1 MENIEYTVTEF
12 HGPDGQCRGTV
23 ADLILDA
30 HLIPQCGLIPPF
42 RVVAA
47 VFLTGGSAGG
57 MSPGCIWQPFTLRE
71 DDYWQAVERLEHFTP
86 DDLKSRHR
94 DPHIVGE
101 IQPDYAAPDTDDYI
115 AWLDSL
121 IQRGLMRE
129 VRR

>member
-1 MENIEYTVTEF
+1 METIEYTITEF
-12 HGPDGQCRGTV
+12 HRPDGQRRGTV

-57 MSPGCIWQPFTLRE
+57 MSPGCIWPPFELRE
-71 DDYWQAVERLEHFTP
+71 DDYLQAVERLERFTS

-94 DPHIVGE
+94 DPHITGE
-101 IQPDYAAPDTDDYI
+101 IRPDYDAPDTDDFQV
-115 AWLDSL
+115 WSQSL
-121 IQRGLMRE
+121 VHR
-129 VRR
+129 